1 MKRILR
7 NTLLLLAVVVA
18 CFAQHPSAASMAVVA
33 DSLAQ
38 GPSSDSLTIAFYNL
52 ENLFDTVD
60 TPGVRDR
67 EFLPRGAK
75 RWTSERY
82 ERKLAGIGRVLS
94 DLAAAEGGFPAVIG
108 VAEVESRT
116 VMEALAAQSALAPA
130 RYRVVHFDSPDPRGI
145 DVGFLY
151 RPDRFELKGCAA
163 VRVALPEAPDFRTR
177 DLVTMWGVINAQP
190 FFFLVCHWPSRVDRR
205 GDSSHRRL
213 AAAREVRRVVDS
225 VLTADPDMRV
235 VVMGDLNDDPVD
247 SRVTEGLRTAGRI
260 GTVGRNELFNPFAA
274 LYLAGYGSLAYRGEW
289 NLFDQ
294 ILVSR
299 PLTTSEPGTLHIVP
313 VGGTEFYGGIFCRP
327 CLLQTEGH
335 FRGYPFRTYAGDE
348 YLGGVSDHLPVYIR
362 LERASAA
369 GTCAEP
375 E

>member
-1 MKRILR
+1 MNRV
-7 NTLLLLAVVVA
+7 LLHVLLFLPIVAA
-18 CFAQHPSAASMAVVA
+18 CFAQGPSAGSSTLLPTDAST
-33 DSLAQ
+33 
-38 GPSSDSLTIAFYNL
+38 DSLTVAFYNL

-60 TPGVRDR
+60 APGLRDG
-67 EFLPRGAK
+67 EFTPRGAK
-75 RWTSERY
+75 RWTSARY
-82 ERKLAGIGRVLS
+82 ARKLADIAQVLS
-94 DLAAAEGGFPAVIG
+94 SLAASEGGFPAVVG
-108 VAEVESRT
+108 VAEVENRA
-116 VMEALAAQSALAPA
+116 VMEDLIAQPALASVG
-130 RYRVVHFDSPDPRGI
+130 YRMVHYDSPDPRGI

-151 RPDRFELKGCAA
+151 RPEVLAPEGSAFHPFAA
-163 VRVALPEAPDFRTR
+163 PGRPDVPLRGFVSMQGRI
-177 DLVTMWGVINAQP
+177 GGEP
-190 FFFLVCHWPSRVDRR
+190 FFFLVCHWPSRVDGAGRSQGRR
-205 GDSSHRRL
+205 M
-213 AAAREVRRVVDS
+213 AAAERVRGIVDS
-225 VLTADPDMRV
+225 VMTASPATRI

>member
-1 MKRILR
+1 MNRV
-7 NTLLLLAVVVA
+7 LLHVLLFLPIVAA
-18 CFAQHPSAASMAVVA
+18 CFAQGPSAGSSTLLPTDAST
-33 DSLAQ
+33 
-38 GPSSDSLTIAFYNL
+38 DSLTVAFYNL

-60 TPGVRDR
+60 APGLRDG
-67 EFLPRGAK
+67 EFTPRGAK
-75 RWTSERY
+75 RWTSARY
-82 ERKLAGIGRVLS
+82 ARKLADIAQVLS
-94 DLAAAEGGFPAVIG
+94 SLAASEGGFPAVVG
-108 VAEVESRT
+108 VAEVENRA
-116 VMEALAAQSALAPA
+116 VMEDLIAQPALASVG
-130 RYRVVHFDSPDPRGI
+130 YRMVHYDSPDPRGI

-151 RPDRFELKGCAA
+151 RPEVLAPEGSAFHPFAA
-163 VRVALPEAPDFRTR
+163 PGRPDVPLRGFVSMQGRI
-177 DLVTMWGVINAQP
+177 GGEP
-190 FFFLVCHWPSRVDRR
+190 FFFLVCHWPSRVDGAGRSQGRR
-205 GDSSHRRL
+205 M
-213 AAAREVRRVVDS
+213 AAAERVRGIVDS
-225 VLTADPDMRV
+225 VMTASPATRI

-299 PLTTSEPGTLHIVP
+299 RLIAAEPGSLHLVS
-313 VGGTEFYGGIFCRP
+313 VGGTAFCGGIFCRP